1 MPDTAGV
8 RDPWV
13 GGGLALLALL
23 TVATVLL
30 YRGEPQSVAEARTGA
45 MVAVRPSA
53 FAPRIAAA
61 GERVRAA
68 EAASTSGDTVA
79 ALREYAAAA
88 GQAWSA
94 RGFASDTAETMAAT
108 ELWADAVLDRS
119 ALMLAAASSPWWRRD
134 DDAALQDTLAQVE
147 RVLAVPTSP
156 PTRQRAQTLA
166 DAVRAKLRPGPLEW
180 LPRR

>member
-1 MPDTAGV
+1 MPDAAAV

-23 TVATVLL
+23 TAGTVLL
-30 YRGEPQSVAEARTGA
+30 YRGEPQTVAEARTGA

-53 FAPRIAAA
+53 FQPRIAVA

-68 EAASTSGDTVA
+68 EAASASGDTVG

-88 GQAWSA
+88 EQAWSA
-94 RGFASDTAETMAAT
+94 RGFASDSAETSTAT

-134 DDAALQDTLAQVE
+134 DDAALQDALAQVD
-147 RVLAVPTSP
+147 RVLAVPTSAAV
-156 PTRQRAQTLA
+156 RQRAQALA
-166 DAVRAKLRPGPLEW
+166 EAIRAKLRPGPLEW

>member
-1 MPDTAGV
+1 MRDAAV

-23 TVATVLL
+23 TVGMVLL
-30 YRGEPQSVAEARTGA
+30 YRGEPQTVAEARTGA

-53 FAPRIAAA
+53 FQPRIA
-61 GERVRAA
+61 V
-68 EAASTSGDTVA
+68 
-79 ALREYAAAA
+79 REYAAAA
-88 GQAWSA
+88 EQAWSA
-94 RGFASDTAETMAAT
+94 RGFASDSAETTSAT

-134 DDAALQDTLAQVE
+134 DDAALQDALAQVE

-156 PTRQRAQTLA
+156 AARQRAQALA
-166 DAVRAKLRPGPLEW
+166 EAIRAKLRPGPLEW

>member
-1 MPDTAGV
+1 MPDAVAV

-23 TVATVLL
+23 TAGTVLL
-30 YRGEPQSVAEARTGA
+30 YRGEPQTVAEARTGA

-53 FAPRIAAA
+53 FQPRIAAA

-68 EAASTSGDTVA
+68 ESACVSGDTVG

-88 GQAWSA
+88 EQAWSA
-94 RGFASDTAETMAAT
+94 RGFASDPAETSAAT
-108 ELWADAVLDRS
+108 EMWADAVLDRS

-134 DDAALQDTLAQVE
+134 DDAALQDALAQVD

-156 PTRQRAQTLA
+156 AARQRAQALA
-166 DAVRAKLRPGPLEW
+166 EAIRAKLRPGPLEW

>member
-1 MPDTAGV
+1 MGEAAAV

-23 TVATVLL
+23 TVGTVLL

-53 FAPRIAAA
+53 FTPRIARAQELA
-61 GERVRAA
+61 RAA
-68 EAASTSGDTVA
+68 DAASLSGDTVGA
-79 ALREYAAAA
+79 MREYAAAA
-88 GQAWSA
+88 EQAWAA
-94 RGFASDTAETMAAT
+94 RGFAETPTDTSTAT

-119 ALMLAAASSPWWRRD
+119 ALMLGSASAPWWRRD
-134 DDAALQDTLAQVE
+134 DDAALQDALAQVE
-147 RVLAVPTSP
+147 RVVAVPTSP
-156 PTRQRAQTLA
+156 AARQRAQALA
-166 DAVRAKLRPGPLEW
+166 EAIRAKLRPGPLEW